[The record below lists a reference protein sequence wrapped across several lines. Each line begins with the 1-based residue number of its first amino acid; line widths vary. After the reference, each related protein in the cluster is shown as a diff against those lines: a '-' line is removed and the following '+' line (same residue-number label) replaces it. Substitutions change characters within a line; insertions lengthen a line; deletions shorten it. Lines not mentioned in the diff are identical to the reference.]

1 MLFLFWY
8 ETFFMIEEA
17 DLEQKSMRGVEVS
30 KYSLK
35 ILLDTKA
42 VLDQVLNLSFI

>member
-1 MLFLFWY
+1 
-8 ETFFMIEEA
+8 MIKEA
-17 DLEQKSMRGVEVS
+17 DIEQKSVRGEVG

-35 ILLDTKA
+35 ILVLDTKA

>member
-1 MLFLFWY
+1 
-8 ETFFMIEEA
+8 MIKEV

-35 ILLDTKA
+35 ILVLDTKA
-42 VLDQVLNLSFI
+42 VLDQVLN